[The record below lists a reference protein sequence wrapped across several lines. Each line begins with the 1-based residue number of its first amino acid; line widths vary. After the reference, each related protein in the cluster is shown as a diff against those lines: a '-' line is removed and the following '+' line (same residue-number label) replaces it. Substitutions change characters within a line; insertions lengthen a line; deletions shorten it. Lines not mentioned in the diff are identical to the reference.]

1 MARDKELEKDNIRE
15 THWLGEV
22 VDNVDPSNLSR
33 CRVKVYGKFDL
44 LDIEDI
50 PWAVPSNAVISG
62 GYSVPNIGDVVSV
75 YFDNGNIYTPIYKNQ
90 VLVNSDL
97 KSEVLVNS
105 ANPEDVTSLVYD
117 STKGIRVYH
126 SPENGLVIT
135 TGNGPESDPAIRVSN
150 DGKIYLNASDIFIA
164 NGFNDESEPAVKGQ
178 TLTDYLDKIVET
190 ISNHTHLSGSGPVN
204 PVTKLDMKF
213 LKLKLDNIKQQS

>member
-1 MARDKELEKDNIRE
+1 MNQKELFKDNLRD

-22 VDNVDPSNLSR
+22 VDTTDPKTLGR
-33 CRVKVYGKFDL
+33 CRIKVFGKFDL
-44 LDIEDI
+44 LDAEDI

-75 YFDNGNIYTPIYKNQ
+75 YFDNGNIYTPVYKNQ

-105 ANPEDVTSLVYD
+105 ANPEAVTSLVYD

-178 TLTDYLDKIVET
+178 TLTDLLEKIVDT
-190 ISNHTHLSGSGPVN
+190 IQNHTHMSGAAPMAPN
-204 PVTKLDMKF
+204 FKLDMAF
-213 LKLKLDNIKQQS
+213 LKKKLDNIKQQS

>member
-1 MARDKELEKDNIRE
+1 MNQKELFKDNLRD

-22 VDNVDPSNLSR
+22 VDTTDPKTLGR
-33 CRVKVYGKFDL
+33 CRIKVFGKFDL
-44 LDIEDI
+44 LDAEDI

-75 YFDNGNIYTPIYKNQ
+75 YFDNGNIYTPVYKNQ

-105 ANPEDVTSLVYD
+105 ANPEAVTSLVYD

-178 TLTDYLDKIVET
+178 TLTDLLKKIVDT
-190 ISNHTHLSGSGPVN
+190 IQNHTHMSGAAPMAPN
-204 PVTKLDMKF
+204 FKLDMAF
-213 LKLKLDNIKQQS
+213 LKNKLDNIKQQS

>member
-1 MARDKELEKDNIRE
+1 MNQKELFKDNLRD

-22 VDNVDPSNLSR
+22 VDTTDPKTLGR
-33 CRVKVYGKFDL
+33 CRIKVFGKFDL

-75 YFDNGNIYTPIYKNQ
+75 YFDNGNIYTPVYKNQ

-105 ANPEDVTSLVYD
+105 ANPEAVTSLVYD

-178 TLTDYLDKIVET
+178 TLTEYLKTIIET
-190 ISNHTHLSGSGPVN
+190 IQNHVHVSGMGPID
-204 PVTKLDMKF
+204 PKSKLDMKF
-213 LKLKLDNIKQQS
+213 LDLKLDNIKQQS

>member
-1 MARDKELEKDNIRE
+1 MNQQELFKDNLRD

-22 VDNVDPSNLSR
+22 VDVNDPELLGR
-33 CRVKVYGKFDL
+33 CRIKVFGKFDL
-44 LDIEDI
+44 LEANDI
-50 PWAVPSNAVISG
+50 PWAVPANAVIAG

-75 YFDNGNIYTPIYKNQ
+75 YFDNGNIYTPVYKNQ
-90 VLVNSDL
+90 ALVDSDL
-97 KSEVLVNS
+97 KEEVLSNS
-105 ANPEDVTSLVYD
+105 ANPEAVTSLVYD

-135 TGNGPESDPAIRVSN
+135 TGNGPESDPAVRVSN

-178 TLTDYLDKIVET
+178 TLTEYLEKIITT
-190 ISNHTHLSGSGPVN
+190 IQNHVHISGMGPVD
-204 PVTKLDMKF
+204 PTSRLDMTF
-213 LKLKLDNIKQQS
+213 LKTKLDNIKQQS

>member
-1 MARDKELEKDNIRE
+1 MNQKELFKDNLRD

-22 VDNVDPSNLSR
+22 VDITDPNAVGR
-33 CRVKVYGKFDL
+33 CRIRVFGKFDL
-44 LDIEDI
+44 LEVEDI
-50 PWAVPSNAVISG
+50 PWANPSNTSANGS
-62 GYSVPNIGDVVSV
+62 YLVPNLGDIVSV
-75 YFDNGNIYTPIYKNQ
+75 YFDNGNIYNPIYKNQ
-90 VLVNSDL
+90 TVVDATF
-97 KSEVLVNS
+97 KEEVLDNTS
-105 ANPEDVTSLVYD
+105 NPEAVTSLVYD
-117 STKGIRVYH
+117 SVKGIRIYH

-150 DGKIYLNASDIFIA
+150 EGKIYLNASDIFIA

-190 ISNHTHLSGSGPVN
+190 ISNHTHISGSGPVN
-204 PVTKLDMKF
+204 PVTKMDMKF

>member
-1 MARDKELEKDNIRE
+1 MNQQELFKDNLRD

-22 VDNVDPSNLSR
+22 VDVNDPELLGR
-33 CRVKVYGKFDL
+33 CRIKVFGKFDL
-44 LDIEDI
+44 LEADDI
-50 PWAVPSNAVISG
+50 PWAVPANAVIAG

-75 YFDNGNIYTPIYKNQ
+75 YFDNGNIYTPVYKNQ
-90 VLVNSDL
+90 ALVDSDL
-97 KSEVLVNS
+97 KEEVLSNS
-105 ANPEDVTSLVYD
+105 ANPEAVTSLVYD

-135 TGNGPESDPAIRVSN
+135 TGNGPESDPAVRVSN

-178 TLTDYLDKIVET
+178 TLTEYLEKIITT
-190 ISNHTHLSGSGPVN
+190 IQNHVHISGMGPVD
-204 PVTKLDMKF
+204 PTTGLDMAF
-213 LKLKLDNIKQQS
+213 LKTKLDNIKQQS